1 MTQPERE
8 KICAVLTGPLELP
21 GETPKQRVIRE
32 VISTLAVAE
41 TYDLEPLIDEM
52 LEQEFLRG
60 RFAQL
65 LEDADRILR
74 QRRAAA

>member
-1 MTQPERE
+1 MTGPERE
-8 KICAVLTGPLELP
+8 KICAILTGPIELP

-65 LEDADRILR
+65 LETADGLLR
-74 QRRAAA
+74 NKVA